1 MMPYEWRGFGPRK
14 RVFRFHL
21 SVCPSISEIGAS
33 FTEKTAMIAAAQKK
47 TSDNVAHANAMK
59 RSAEIADA
67 LL

>member
-47 TSDNVAHANAMK
+47 TSDNVAHANAMS
-59 RSAEIADA
+59 R
-67 LL
+67 